1 MNKNEDDIKVISKF
15 AEKLISSQKDIEPEI
30 QEVINEHFN
39 EMLFEID

>member
-30 QEVINEHFN
+30 QEIVNEHFD
-39 EMLFEID
+39 EMFFGN